1 MQCRQQEALASQAKS
16 QLRSGHK
23 HGHKHKAA
31 HQLHSKGH
39 SKGHGPGESATGCP
53 LIADCDQAPFASVQ
67 HGMQKGLPA
76 GLFQPS
82 AIQQWNSEAHCQMG
96 CVSDQEADSQQDALS
111 AAHSLPADAMLSWEH
126 QPVRTATALNVRAS
140 CVGPDWHGAQTN
152 PSQLHGSVDECPPSD
167 PKELTWE
174 GPMHAAPGN
183 GQAASGSGV
192 VCG

>member
-1 MQCRQQEALASQAKS
+1 MRPQSHAMQCRQQEALASQAKS

-82 AIQQWNSEAHCQMG
+82 ATQQWNSEAHCQMG
-96 CVSDQEADSQQDALS
+96 CVSDQEADSQQDAFLGAS
-111 AAHSLPADAMLSWEH
+111 ASQDCNSIECQSILRRARLAWSTDGSL
-126 QPVRTATALNVRAS
+126 TAAWQ
-140 CVGPDWHGAQTN
+140 C
-152 PSQLHGSVDECPPSD
+152 
-167 PKELTWE
+167 
-174 GPMHAAPGN
+174 
-183 GQAASGSGV
+183 
-192 VCG
+192 